1 MPPKVY
7 VETSVIGAYFEDKKM
22 IKDSPIVE
30 DIRRIRKKIS
40 EKFDH
45 DIDRYIAYLQS
56 EAAARQAKKA
66 AQTSDSNEDH
76 ITDVENQEQSHK
88 EAKTN

>member
-1 MPPKVY
+1 
-7 VETSVIGAYFEDKKM
+7 M

-30 DIRRIRKKIS
+30 DIRRIRNKIS

-56 EAAARQAKKA
+56 EVASRQTKKTI
-66 AQTSDSNEDH
+66 QRTNNSEDD
-76 ITDVENQEQSHK
+76 ITD
-88 EAKTN
+88 AKTTSGCARKSA

>member
-1 MPPKVY
+1 
-7 VETSVIGAYFEDKKM
+7 M

-30 DIRRIRKKIS
+30 DTRRVRRMIS

-45 DIDRYIAYLQS
+45 DVGRYIAYLQS

-66 AQTSDSNEDH
+66 AQASDSNEDH
-76 ITDVENQEQSHK
+76 TTDVENQEQAQK
-88 EAKTN
+88 DIGVN

>member
-1 MPPKVY
+1 
-7 VETSVIGAYFEDKKM
+7 M

-30 DIRRIRKKIS
+30 DTRRVRNKIS

-56 EAAARQAKKA
+56 EAASRQAKKA
-66 AQTSDSNEDH
+66 VQESNNGGNS
-76 ITDVENQEQSHK
+76 ITDI
-88 EAKTN
+88 KTRGECVRKSL

>member
-1 MPPKVY
+1 
-7 VETSVIGAYFEDKKM
+7 M

-30 DIRRIRKKIS
+30 GIRRIRKKIS

-56 EAAARQAKKA
+56 EAASRQAKKA
-66 AQTSDSNEDH
+66 AQQPSNGENLG
-76 ITDVENQEQSHK
+76 TDVEDQEQTCK
-88 EAKTN
+88 EARAN

>member
-1 MPPKVY
+1 
-7 VETSVIGAYFEDKKM
+7 M
-22 IKDSPIVE
+22 IKNSPIVE
-30 DIRRIRKKIS
+30 DIRCIRNKIS

-66 AQTSDSNEDH
+66 VQCSDSSDNLIAD
-76 ITDVENQEQSHK
+76 TENRERTGK
-88 EAKTN
+88 ENRTN

>member
-1 MPPKVY
+1 
-7 VETSVIGAYFEDKKM
+7 M

-30 DIRRIRKKIS
+30 DIRRIRHKIS

-56 EAAARQAKKA
+56 EAASRQAKKA
-66 AQTSDSNEDH
+66 AQASGSNEDH
-76 ITDVENQEQSHK
+76 TTDVENQEQAHK
-88 EAKTN
+88 DIRVN

>member
-1 MPPKVY
+1 
-7 VETSVIGAYFEDKKM
+7 M

-30 DIRRIRKKIS
+30 DIRRIRNKIS

-56 EAAARQAKKA
+56 EAASRQAKKA
-66 AQTSDSNEDH
+66 AQQSNSNGNR
-76 ITDVENQEQSHK
+76 ITDTENHEQTDK
-88 EAKTN
+88 ETTAN

>member
-1 MPPKVY
+1 
-7 VETSVIGAYFEDKKM
+7 M

-30 DIRRIRKKIS
+30 DIRRIRNKIS

-56 EAAARQAKKA
+56 ETASRQAKKTV
-66 AQTSDSNEDH
+66 QQSDSS
-76 ITDVENQEQSHK
+76 ENLIIDPKKHDQTRK
-88 EAKTN
+88 ETRAN

>member
-1 MPPKVY
+1 
-7 VETSVIGAYFEDKKM
+7 M

-30 DIRRIRKKIS
+30 DTRRVRRMIS

-56 EAAARQAKKA
+56 EAASRQAKKA
-66 AQTSDSNEDH
+66 AQCSDSSEDG
-76 ITDVENQEQSHK
+76 ITD
-88 EAKTN
+88 AKTTSGCVRKSA

>member
-1 MPPKVY
+1 
-7 VETSVIGAYFEDKKM
+7 M

-45 DIDRYIAYLQS
+45 DIGRYIAYLQS
-56 EAAARQAKKA
+56 EAASRQVKKA
-66 AQTSDSNEDH
+66 VQSSDSSDNLIAD
-76 ITDVENQEQSHK
+76 TENHK
-88 EAKTN
+88 RTGKENRMN

>member
-1 MPPKVY
+1 
-7 VETSVIGAYFEDKKM
+7 M
-22 IKDSPIVE
+22 IKNSPIVE

-56 EAAARQAKKA
+56 EAASRRAKKA
-66 AQTSDSNEDH
+66 VQRSNSSENS
-76 ITDVENQEQSHK
+76 TADVENQEQPGK
-88 EAKTN
+88 ETRAN

>member
-1 MPPKVY
+1 
-7 VETSVIGAYFEDKKM
+7 M

-45 DIDRYIAYLQS
+45 DIGRYIAYLQS
-56 EAAARQAKKA
+56 EAASRQAKKTT
-66 AQTSDSNEDH
+66 QQSDIKNY
-76 ITDVENQEQSHK
+76 EQIDK
-88 EAKTN
+88 KTRGV

>member
-1 MPPKVY
+1 
-7 VETSVIGAYFEDKKM
+7 M

-30 DIRRIRKKIS
+30 DIRRIRNKIS

-45 DIDRYIAYLQS
+45 DVDRYIAYLQS

-66 AQTSDSNEDH
+66 AQALDRNEDR
-76 ITDVENQEQSHK
+76 TADVENQEQPHK
-88 EAKTN
+88 EISVN

>member
-1 MPPKVY
+1 
-7 VETSVIGAYFEDKKM
+7 M

-30 DIRRIRKKIS
+30 DTRRVRRMIS

-56 EAAARQAKKA
+56 EAALRQAKKTT
-66 AQTSDSNEDH
+66 QQSNDDGNL
-76 ITDVENQEQSHK
+76 ITDTENHEQTGK
-88 EAKTN
+88 ETRAD

>member
-1 MPPKVY
+1 
-7 VETSVIGAYFEDKKM
+7 M

-30 DIRRIRKKIS
+30 DTRRVRRMIS

-45 DIDRYIAYLQS
+45 DIGRYIAYLQS

-66 AQTSDSNEDH
+66 AQASSTNENRTADL
-76 ITDVENQEQSHK
+76 ENQEQPHK
-88 EAKTN
+88 EISVN

>member
-1 MPPKVY
+1 
-7 VETSVIGAYFEDKKM
+7 M

-45 DIDRYIAYLQS
+45 DIDRYIAYLQR

-66 AQTSDSNEDH
+66 VQQSNSG
-76 ITDVENQEQSHK
+76 ENLGPDIEGQEQTCK
-88 EAKTN
+88 ETRAN

>member
-1 MPPKVY
+1 
-7 VETSVIGAYFEDKKM
+7 M

-30 DIRRIRKKIS
+30 DTRRVRNKIS

-66 AQTSDSNEDH
+66 IQGANSNENS
-76 ITDVENQEQSHK
+76 IADVENQEQSHK
-88 EAKTN
+88 EIRVD